1 MNENTA
7 MMNKEELRRN
17 SMCEPE
23 QEKKVCEYC
32 GKPYKEFF
40 LGFANRISLTPDC
53 DCAVNMRK
61 RERQKEKGKEII
73 DEIRDMKV
81 NSGIGKRYF
90 KKTFSNYDK
99 STNSKAVNECLTYCK
114 NFLKNLKEG
123 KGLFLTGTVGTG
135 KTHLLAAIIDYMARL
150 YKRKIIRVMYFTSTG
165 LLNEIRNS
173 YSNDTSEEFID
184 RVKRCSLLL
193 IDDFGAEKTT
203 DWVLE
208 TYFEIIDYRY
218 SNLLPTIIA
227 TNLTD
232 KEIKE
237 KLSERIM
244 SRIYEANK
252 GIKLIGKDYRLE
264 GK

>member
-1 MNENTA
+1 M
-7 MMNKEELRRN
+7 
-17 SMCEPE
+17 
-23 QEKKVCEYC
+23 EKLSDFE
-32 GKPYKEFF
+32 
-40 LGFANRISLTPDC
+40 
-53 DCAVNMRK
+53 
-61 RERQKEKGKEII
+61 KEILKDNGKFMI
-73 DEIRDMKV
+73 DRIRHAKKC
-81 NSGIGKRYF
+81 GIGARYF
-90 KKTFSNYDK
+90 SKTFSNFEIRG
-99 STNSKAVNECLTYCK
+99 NGKAISECKLYCK
-114 NFLKNLKEG
+114 NFLKNRKEG

-135 KTHLLAAIIDYMARL
+135 KTHLIAAIIDYIARL
-150 YKRKIIRVMYFTSTG
+150 YKRKINRVMYFTSTG

-173 YSNDTSEEFID
+173 YNNNESEEFVHK
-184 RVKRCSLLL
+184 VKNCSLLL

-244 SRIYEANK
+244 SRIYEVNK
-252 GIKLIGKDYRLE
+252 GIKLIGKDYRIE
-264 GK
+264 S

>member
-1 MNENTA
+1 MYE
-7 MMNKEELRRN
+7 
-17 SMCEPE
+17 SE

-40 LGFANRISLTPDC
+40 VEYFNRISLIPDC
-53 DCAVNMRK
+53 DCAVNMSK
-61 RERQKEKGKEII
+61 RARQKEKGKEII

-90 KKTFSNYDK
+90 KKTFSNYDR
-99 STNSKAVNECLTYCK
+99 SINSKAVNECLTYCK

-135 KTHLLAAIIDYMARL
+135 KTHLLAAIIDYIARI
-150 YKRKIIRVMYFTSTG
+150 YKRKINRVMYFTSTG

-173 YSNDTSEEFID
+173 YNNNESEEFVHK
-184 RVKRCSLLL
+184 VKNCSLLL

-208 TYFEIIDYRY
+208 TYFEIIDFRY
-218 SNLLPTIIA
+218 ANLKPTIIA

-244 SRIYEANK
+244 SRIYECCK
-252 GIKLIGKDYRLE
+252 GIKLTGKDYRL
-264 GK
+264 GS

>member
-1 MNENTA
+1 MQTIGEVLKDLKMNESTPTK
-7 MMNKEELRRN
+7 NKEELKRN
-17 SMCEPE
+17 SM
-23 QEKKVCEYC
+23 EKLSDFE
-32 GKPYKEFF
+32 
-40 LGFANRISLTPDC
+40 
-53 DCAVNMRK
+53 
-61 RERQKEKGKEII
+61 KEILKDNGKFMI
-73 DEIRDMKV
+73 DRIRHAKKC
-81 NSGIGKRYF
+81 GIGARYF
-90 KKTFSNYDK
+90 SKTFSNFEIRG
-99 STNSKAVNECLTYCK
+99 NGKAISECKLYCK
-114 NFLKNLKEG
+114 NFLKNRKEG

-135 KTHLLAAIIDYMARL
+135 KTHLLAAIIDYIARI
-150 YKRKIIRVMYFTSTG
+150 YKRKINRVMYFTSTG

-173 YSNDTSEEFID
+173 YNKSEEFVNK
-184 RVKRCSLLL
+184 VKHCQLLL

-244 SRIYEANK
+244 SRIYEVNK
-252 GIKLIGKDYRLE
+252 GIKLIGKDYRIE
-264 GK
+264 S

>member
-1 MNENTA
+1 MQTIGEVLKDLKMNESTPTK
-7 MMNKEELRRN
+7 NKEELKRN
-17 SMCEPE
+17 SM
-23 QEKKVCEYC
+23 EKLSDFE
-32 GKPYKEFF
+32 
-40 LGFANRISLTPDC
+40 
-53 DCAVNMRK
+53 
-61 RERQKEKGKEII
+61 KEILKDNGKFMI
-73 DEIRDMKV
+73 DRIRHAKKC
-81 NSGIGKRYF
+81 GIGARYF
-90 KKTFSNYDK
+90 SKTFSNFEIRG
-99 STNSKAVNECLTYCK
+99 NGKAISECKLYCK
-114 NFLKNLKEG
+114 NFLKNRKEG

-135 KTHLLAAIIDYMARL
+135 KTHLLAAIIDYIARL
-150 YKRKIIRVMYFTSTG
+150 YKRKIGRVMYFTSTG

-173 YSNDTSEEFID
+173 YNNNESEEFVHK
-184 RVKRCSLLL
+184 VKNCSLLL

-244 SRIYEANK
+244 SRIYEVNK
-252 GIKLIGKDYRLE
+252 GIKLIGKDYRIE
-264 GK
+264 S